1 MLKRTLTTVV
11 AVLALAVAGC
21 GGDDDD
27 TTSSGGG
34 GGGGVTTVKVATIPT
49 AAAAPL
55 FIGIDEG
62 FFEQEGLRIKTQFA
76 EGGAAIIPAVV
87 SGDVQFGFGNTISL
101 FIARQKNLD
110 LPLVAAG
117 QIAPA
122 QASKDETAVMVRK
135 DSRIRDIQDLRGATI
150 GVNTL
155 QNISE
160 LSISA
165 GLDKAGVDPKTIK
178 YIEVGFPEALPAIR
192 ARRVPAAFF
201 GEPFT
206 TLARNDARV
215 IFRPFS
221 AGTPNGQIGAYFTSD
236 REVKGNRD
244 VVERFAR
251 AMEKANRYAIDHP
264 DAVRA
269 AVPKFTQV
277 PAAIAQKMRLPVF
290 VPTIDPA
297 RLQGLADIAT
307 KYGLLK
313 GKLDTAEMLLQRG
326 S

>member
-1 MLKRTLTTVV
+1 MLKRWLMTVG
-11 AVLALAVAGC
+11 AVLALAMAGC
-21 GGDDDD
+21 GDDDD
-27 TTSSGGG
+27 ASSGGG
-34 GGGGVTTVKVATIPT
+34 GGGGGPTTVKVATIPT

-55 FIGIDEG
+55 FIAIDKG
-62 FFEQEGLRIKTQFA
+62 FFSEENLRIETQFA

-87 SGDVQFGFGNTISL
+87 SGDVDVGFGNTVSL

-117 QIAPA
+117 QIAPEEE
-122 QASKDETAVMVRK
+122 SKDETAVMVRK
-135 DSRIRDIQDLRGATI
+135 DSRIRDAQDLKGATI

-165 GLDKAGVDPKTIK
+165 ALDKAGVDPKTIK
-178 YIEVGFPEALPAIR
+178 YIEVGFPEALPAIS

-206 TLARNDARV
+206 SLAGKSGARV
-215 IFRPFS
+215 ILRPFS
-221 AGTPNGQIGAYFTSD
+221 AGTPNGQIGAYFTSE
-236 REVKGNRD
+236 RYVAEHRD
-244 VVERFAR
+244 VVDRFAR
-251 AMEKANRYAIDHP
+251 AMEKANRYAIENP

-269 AVPKFTQV
+269 SVPKFTKV
-277 PAAIAQKMRLPVF
+277 PAATAETMRLPVF
-290 VPTIDPA
+290 VATIEPA

-307 KYGLLK
+307 QYGLLN
-313 GKLDTAEMLLQRG
+313 GKLDTSEMLLK
-326 S
+326 